1 MTRHA
6 LFRVLLSLLLLA
18 SQHMATAHVLSHW
31 SGSIERSAQAHSGS
45 ESAAP
50 GSATALA
57 LDQSCHQCLA
67 FAQLGGPL
75 ATPYFAFPLPACG
88 SLPVFGAEVAAA
100 HARTILAFHSRGPPH
115 A

>member
-1 MTRHA
+1 MSRHA

-31 SGSIERSAQAHSGS
+31 VGARERPARLQIRIQAADDSTS
-45 ESAAP
+45 
-50 GSATALA
+50 TVN

-67 FAQLGGPL
+67 CAHLGGPL
-75 ATPYFAFPLPACG
+75 PTPHFYFPLPACV
-88 SLPVFGAEVAAA
+88 SSPVLGVDVAAA
-100 HARTILAFHSRGPPH
+100 HARTILAFHSRGPPQ